1 MITLLNEETRA
12 EFLRRCAGI
21 PCMGPLLAVHA
32 QVFGGSSNL
41 LQLYLCDE
49 GVLQLRGD
57 SAVLLG
63 RTDGEELAGL
73 LAFLGITSL
82 RTTAE
87 MPPPPGWHQAEA
99 VCVMEWQPI
108 SSVPLPQLPQGAV
121 LNDEPAMG
129 DVLAVLAGEGV
140 QGAAAENLYS
150 ELCSKRSRGLACGW
164 TVEENGHPI
173 AAACAAAIT
182 EEEAYL
188 SEIATLP
195 AARGRGIGRALVAA
209 LADRLSAGGARRV
222 TLLCGTHRRSF
233 YESFGFVQIGQ
244 FRELTALPHTDN
256 PA

>member
-12 EFLRRCAGI
+12 EFLRRCAGV

-32 QVFGGSSNL
+32 QVFGCSSNL

-73 LAFLGITSL
+73 LAFLGITRL

-99 VCVMEWQPI
+99 VCVMEWQPTLG
-108 SSVPLPQLPQGAV
+108 VPLPQLPQGAV
-121 LNDEPAMG
+121 LIDEPAMG
-129 DVLAVLAGEGV
+129 DVLAVLAGEGI

-150 ELCSKRSRGLACGW
+150 ELCSKRSRGLACAC
-164 TVEENGHPI
+164 TAEENGVTL

-182 EEEAYL
+182 GEEAYL

-209 LADRLSAGGARRV
+209 LAARLAADGKRRV
-222 TLLCGTHRRSF
+222 TLLCRTNRRSF
-233 YESFGFVQIGQ
+233 YQSFGFVQTGV
-244 FRELTALPHTDN
+244 FFELAPQ
-256 PA
+256 